1 MPCQATTSRSGP
13 ERRRPRS
20 RFLAGVAPRGGLVVL
35 VSDFRGRAASTDWLT
50 ALAAVAARSQVLV
63 VEIRDRR
70 EDELPDV
77 GDLTLFDTETGREVR
92 VDTSSRAL
100 RERFARAAADDRA
113 APGARPSP
121 ARRRPRRPVH
131 VGQLAQVA
139 RFPAPPPEDRVMTF
153 ASPELLVGLLLV
165 PLAIAAYLFV
175 QRRRARYAVAFT
187 NVDLL
192 ANLVPRTP
200 AWRRHVPAALYLGA
214 IGALVL
220 ALARPSMI
228 LAVPR
233 EEATIIL
240 TMDVS
245 GSMKATDVAPTRLAA
260 AQKAASDFVDQLP
273 DSFQVGLVVFSTTP
287 RVAVSPTTDR
297 VALHKALDALVADG
311 GTALGDAIA
320 TSLEAASATP
330 ATGPT
335 TAPSPDPSADPS
347 ADPSPS
353 GPDEPPLVATVLL
366 SDGANSTGL
375 LEPLDAADRAAA
387 LGVPIYTI
395 ALGTQD
401 GVVQVPNREGQL
413 QTLEV
418 PPDTDTLAA
427 IAETTGARFFDA
439 PTAQDLAQIYENL
452 GSRVGFTD
460 EQREVTQLF
469 AAAGLLF
476 VLAGAGLAAHWFNR
490 FP

>member
-1 MPCQATTSRSGP
+1 
-13 ERRRPRS
+13 
-20 RFLAGVAPRGGLVVL
+20 
-35 VSDFRGRAASTDWLT
+35 
-50 ALAAVAARSQVLV
+50 
-63 VEIRDRR
+63 
-70 EDELPDV
+70 
-77 GDLTLFDTETGREVR
+77 
-92 VDTSSRAL
+92 
-100 RERFARAAADDRA
+100 
-113 APGARPSP
+113 
-121 ARRRPRRPVH
+121 
-131 VGQLAQVA
+131 
-139 RFPAPPPEDRVMTF
+139 MTF
-153 ASPELLVGLLLV
+153 ASPELLAGLLLV
-165 PLAIAAYLFV
+165 PIAVGAYLLV

-192 ANLVPRTP
+192 SNLVPRTP
-200 AWRRHVPAALYLGA
+200 SWRRHMPPALYLVA

-220 ALARPSMI
+220 ALARPSMT

-245 GSMKATDVAPTRLAA
+245 GSMKATDVAPSRLAA
-260 AQKAASDFVDQLP
+260 AQQAASDFIDQLP
-273 DSFQVGLVVFSTTP
+273 DSFEVGLVVFSTGP
-287 RVAVSPTTDR
+287 RVNLSPTTDR
-297 VALHKALDALVADG
+297 VALHKALDSLVADG

-320 TSLEAASATP
+320 TSLDAAGTAAAAP
-330 ATGPT
+330 PT
-335 TAPSPDPSADPS
+335 AVPSPDPSSPSSSGDPS

-353 GPDEPPLVATVLL
+353 TAPSSDEPPLVATVLL
-366 SDGANSTGL
+366 SDGANSTGR
-375 LEPLDAADRAAA
+375 LEPLDAASRAAA

-401 GVVQVPNREGQL
+401 GVVQVPNRQGQL

-418 PPDTDTLAA
+418 PPDTETLAA
-427 IAETTGARFFDA
+427 IAEMTGARFFDA

-452 GSRVGFTD
+452 GSRVGFTE

-476 VLAGAGLAAHWFNR
+476 VVAGAGLAAHWFNR

>member
-1 MPCQATTSRSGP
+1 
-13 ERRRPRS
+13 
-20 RFLAGVAPRGGLVVL
+20 
-35 VSDFRGRAASTDWLT
+35 
-50 ALAAVAARSQVLV
+50 
-63 VEIRDRR
+63 
-70 EDELPDV
+70 
-77 GDLTLFDTETGREVR
+77 
-92 VDTSSRAL
+92 
-100 RERFARAAADDRA
+100 
-113 APGARPSP
+113 
-121 ARRRPRRPVH
+121 
-131 VGQLAQVA
+131 
-139 RFPAPPPEDRVMTF
+139 MTF

-165 PLAIAAYLFV
+165 PLAVAAYLLV

-200 AWRRHVPAALYLGA
+200 SWRRHLPSALYLVA

-220 ALARPSMI
+220 ALARPSMT

-245 GSMKATDVAPTRLAA
+245 GSMKATDVAPSRLAA

-297 VALHKALDALVADG
+297 VALHKALDSLVAEG
-311 GTALGDAIA
+311 GTALGDAIS
-320 TSLEAASATP
+320 TSLDAAGAAT
-330 ATGPT
+330 AAAPT
-335 TAPSPDPSADPS
+335 PDPSPSADPS
-347 ADPSPS
+347 ARPSAEPSPS
-353 GPDEPPLVATVLL
+353 TTPSSDEPPLVATVLL
-366 SDGANSTGL
+366 SDGANSTGR
-375 LEPLDAADRAAA
+375 LEPLDAAGRAAA

-401 GVVQVPNREGQL
+401 GVVQVPNRQGQL

-418 PPDTDTLAA
+418 PPDTEALAA

-439 PTAQDLAQIYENL
+439 PTAEDLAQIYENL
-452 GSRVGFTD
+452 GSRVGFTE